1 MLLRLVS
8 AVQMW
13 HSKTPISVLNC
24 LLSKHLFSYWNSSPM
39 QRKKTWVKPWLC
51 CSGRRCCLAIYAAQI
66 IEVCRTA
73 LFRANELDSTWH
85 RV

>member
-24 LLSKHLFSYWNSSPM
+24 LLSKHLVIETVHVCNG
-39 QRKKTWVKPWLC
+39 KKH
-51 CSGRRCCLAIYAAQI
+51 
-66 IEVCRTA
+66 
-73 LFRANELDSTWH
+73 ELS
-85 RV
+85 RGYF